1 MATRI
6 DDRIDE
12 EFTAEDLLEELQQF
26 HSPISERREGGIT
39 AGEYA
44 KAQGCSRKTA
54 RRRLNEFVDEGLL
67 IKERCKMLQGRVYVY
82 YRA

>member
-1 MATRI
+1 VAT
-6 DDRIDE
+6 RIDE

-44 KAQGCSRKTA
+44 KAQIGVFFQCKCNSSRRKGTITVA
-54 RRRLNEFVDEGLL
+54 LRLLL
-67 IKERCKMLQGRVYVY
+67 MVI
-82 YRA
+82 

>member
-1 MATRI
+1 VAT
-6 DDRIDE
+6 RIDE

-44 KAQGCSRKTA
+44 KA
-54 RRRLNEFVDEGLL
+54 RRRAEG
-67 IKERCKMLQGRVYVY
+67 
-82 YRA
+82 